1 MATYNI
7 VEKSLNK
14 VVFTYST
21 NGGSALY
28 GRDDWD
34 DPTLFEHILIEE
46 PAPPPAP
53 PRKIM
58 SKWEFRKLF
67 SLEER
72 VACDNAPDN
81 TQIPEQYRA
90 ILKTLNTDFALAEQ
104 IDPALKDVQDG
115 VQLLEQV
122 GLLATGRAAQ
132 ILYEV

>member
-1 MATYNI
+1 
-7 VEKSLNK
+7 
-14 VVFTYST
+14 
-21 NGGSALY
+21 
-28 GRDDWD
+28 
-34 DPTLFEHILIEE
+34 
-46 PAPPPAP
+46 
-53 PRKIM
+53 M